1 MDCRGG
7 SLFLQSLR
15 LFIERNNGG
24 RTLVIKQHRFMH
36 WLCLLLLALPL
47 VCVGRALAQQQGD
60 EPLSEDDS
68 VLAEQIPALKTPRAT
83 LRTFLRS
90 MQEGEDSDAIECLD
104 LSYLTSDAVSSSG
117 PNIAHQVKTALDR
130 LVGITRDSP
139 DSVWNQIPDQPD
151 FEEPFQLDGIPGARS
166 EASRMVVA
174 RGEDGNWRFTADT
187 CREVER
193 YFAEVEQLPTLVDE
207 QTEEENLKTAPFAIR
222 LRQWFPRSLH
232 GVHFL
237 LPDYQWVCLLIVI
250 FFGLV
255 ADVVTRNL
263 MTWIVDHWFSS
274 TDESETEPT
283 GSTEKVWK
291 PLGRLANASTW
302 YFGTKLIGLPSVALN
317 VLLVIL
323 KLFTIVAA
331 AWTAFA
337 VIDLAGKHWE
347 AKAKKTATRF
357 DDLLVPIVTKT
368 LKLFVFCIA
377 VLTGAQA
384 FDLPI
389 LGLMGGLGLGGAALA
404 LASKDAVANFFGSI
418 TVLFDRPFEVG
429 DWIITEGAEGSV
441 EAVGFRSTRIRTF
454 YNSLITLPNSLLTT
468 SVVDNMGRRRY
479 RRIKTVIGVQYDT
492 TPEQLDAFCEGIREL
507 IRRYPSTRKD
517 FYHVYFND
525 FGPSSLNI
533 LLYCF
538 VACPDWSSELR
549 ERHRLLADIIRL
561 AKQLG
566 VQFAFPTQTVHLFN
580 EKADGATRQLSNPEE
595 QGRQLAAELV
605 GDGRG
610 S

>member
-1 MDCRGG
+1 MIKPHRLIGR
-7 SLFLQSLR
+7 LFLW
-15 LFIERNNGG
+15 LF
-24 RTLVIKQHRFMH
+24 F
-36 WLCLLLLALPL
+36 LALF
-47 VCVGRALAQQQGD
+47 CSDSTTAQEPGN
-60 EPLSEDDS
+60 EPLPEVEATQVESN
-68 VLAEQIPALKTPRAT
+68 PALKTPQAT

-90 MQEGEDSDAIECLD
+90 MQEGDDPVAIECLD
-104 LSYLTSDAVSSSG
+104 LSYLTSDAISSSG
-117 PNIAHQVKTALDR
+117 PNIAHQVKSALDR

-139 DSVWNQIPDQPD
+139 DRVWNEIPD
-151 FEEPFQLDGIPGARS
+151 EPEFAEPYQLDQIPGALS
-166 EASRMVVA
+166 DASRMVIA

-187 CREVER
+187 CRDVER
-193 YFAEVEQLPTLVDE
+193 YFAQVEQLPTLVDE
-207 QTEEENLKTAPFAIR
+207 QVEEENLQSAPFAMR

-237 LPDYQWVCLLIVI
+237 LPDYQWICLLIVI

-255 ADVVTRNL
+255 ADVVTRKL
-263 MTWIVDHWFSS
+263 MTWIVDRWFTAVGEGGSI
-274 TDESETEPT
+274 E
-283 GSTEKVWK
+283 STENVWK

-302 YFGTKLIGLPSVALN
+302 YFGTKLIGLPSVAMN

-337 VIDLAGKHWE
+337 VIDLVGKRWE
-347 AKAKKTATRF
+347 VRAKKTATKF
-357 DDLLVPIVTKT
+357 DDLLVPIVSKT
-368 LKLFVFCIA
+368 LKVFVMCVA
-377 VLTGAQA
+377 ALTGAQT

-404 LASKDAVANFFGSI
+404 LASKDTVSNFFGSV

-441 EAVGFRSTRIRTF
+441 EAVGFRSIRIRTF
-454 YNSLITLPNSLLTT
+454 YNSLVTLPNSLLTT
-468 SVVDNMGRRRY
+468 SVVDNMGRRRF

-507 IRRYPSTRKD
+507 IRRYPHTRKD
-517 FYHVYFND
+517 LYHVYFND
-525 FGPSSLNI
+525 FGPSSLDI

-549 ERHRLLADIIRL
+549 ERHRLLTDILRL
-561 AKQLG
+561 AAQLEIK
-566 VQFAFPTQTVHLFN
+566 FAFPTQTVHLFN
-580 EKADGATRQLSNPEE
+580 EETDGTTRQLSNPE
-595 QGRQLAAELV
+595 QNGRRLAAELV
-605 GDGRG
+605 GDGREP
-610 S
+610 